1 LTVASVFII
10 LYALFSLYDVK
21 NKQIKLLSNILY
33 DEISMRAKEIF
44 QLDRKVF
51 IKKSRFVN
59 YLDLFFADRAGCL
72 DSVGALVAE
81 LGHGLARHQ
90 LEGPEVDRNSGRA
103 FRILAGFRDQ
113 QKSGEL
119 CNLLLCHTLM
129 INILFIN

>member
-1 LTVASVFII
+1 MK
-10 LYALFSLYDVK
+10 VK
-21 NKQIKLLSNILY
+21 
-33 DEISMRAKEIF
+33 AIF
-44 QLDRKVF
+44 QFDRKF
-51 IKKSRFVN
+51 HQEKSFLSRLD

-72 DSVGALVAE
+72 DGVGTLVAE
-81 LGHGLARHQ
+81 LGHGLAGHQ